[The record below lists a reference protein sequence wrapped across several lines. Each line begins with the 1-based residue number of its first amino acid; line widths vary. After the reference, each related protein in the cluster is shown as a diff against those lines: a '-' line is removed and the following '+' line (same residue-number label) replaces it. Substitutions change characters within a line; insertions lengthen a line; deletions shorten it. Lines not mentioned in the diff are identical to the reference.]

1 MNPAIVSSSVA
12 STATAPAVAPT
23 VDPGNALLAPVTEPG
38 AGTANTGSL
47 GSPSAPS
54 TSSTWALRRMGGST
68 LIAELPALRGSTLV
82 RSWNRGVIRQ
92 MEQRNPARRAVP
104 AMRTP
109 SGSAGGVVLRGLFP
123 PGAVIVRTSASRTPP
138 LQGYRPTGESLSA
151 VESAFTPQ
159 RINAFGA
166 LGAEQKLLARSLLAD
181 RLPRLQAGT
190 ISEAE
195 FDVGVGLVLQS
206 AQTYTPPVVAARA
219 APINRATPPASRPV
233 VGRTPQGTRAVDATP
248 AQAVVRAE
256 PVSRALLLPPERPPN
271 HDITKVPPAQVA
283 AALDTFESNGYPVSN
298 PTYAAPADA
307 LFETTLKALD
317 RLGSRS
323 LR

>member
-1 MNPAIVSSSVA
+1 MSGGIIEMGRSAMVAAGVPVAPGTASGAGGGRSERIAIGSLSKPGAQAVTNAGGGVRLAELPTVRVRAIVRA
-12 STATAPAVAPT
+12 GERGAIQRMQQPIPT
-23 VDPGNALLAPVTEPG
+23 RVIVPDLRVSPGNAGG
-38 AGTANTGSL
+38 A
-47 GSPSAPS
+47 
-54 TSSTWALRRMGGST
+54 
-68 LIAELPALRGSTLV
+68 
-82 RSWNRGVIRQ
+82 
-92 MEQRNPARRAVP
+92 
-104 AMRTP
+104 
-109 SGSAGGVVLRGLFP
+109 VLRGLFP

-159 RINAFGA
+159 RIGAFGA

-195 FDVGVGLVLQS
+195 FDVGVGVGLVLQS
-206 AQTYTPPVVAARA
+206 AQSYTPPVVAARA
-219 APINRATPPASRPV
+219 APIDRATPPASRPV